1 MKVKVKKLHEL
12 AQIPS
17 YGTEHAAGF
26 DIASIEQVTIM
37 PGQTLLV
44 RTGLSFEIPE
54 GYYMQVVPRSGLS
67 SKTSVRL
74 SNAPGTID
82 SDYRGEVK
90 FILDNLMGK
99 FPEPY
104 IVKIGEK
111 LGQGMIKKYD
121 KVEFEEIEELTTT
134 ERGEKGFGSTGA

>member
-1 MKVKVKKLHEL
+1 MKIKVKKLHEL
-12 AQIPS
+12 AQLPT

-26 DIASIEQVTIM
+26 DIASIEQVTIQ
-37 PGQTLLV
+37 PGQTLKV
-44 RTGLSFEIPE
+44 RTGLSFEIPA
-54 GYYMQVVPRSGLS
+54 GYYMDIRPRSGLS
-67 SKTSVRL
+67 SKTQVRL
-74 SNAPGTID
+74 SNSPGVID
-82 SDYRGEVK
+82 SDYRGEVM

-121 KVEFEEIEELTTT
+121 KVEFEEIEELS
-134 ERGEKGFGSTGA
+134 ESVRGENGFGHTDG

>member
-26 DIASIEQVTIM
+26 DISSIEQVVIQ
-37 PGQTLLV
+37 PGQTLKV
-44 RTGLSFEIPE
+44 RTGLSFEIEP
-54 GYYMQVVPRSGLS
+54 GYYMDIRPRSGLS
-67 SKTSVRL
+67 SKTQIRL
-74 SNAPGTID
+74 SNAPGVID
-82 SDYRGEVK
+82 SDYRGEVM

-104 IVKIGEK
+104 TIKIGEK
-111 LGQGMIKKYD
+111 LGQGLI
-121 KVEFEEIEELTTT
+121 
-134 ERGEKGFGSTGA
+134 